1 MFYQPFKNFL
11 KTGIIVSGI
20 SALLA
25 TAVLHGCSSGKK
37 PVLPQETPQQVVEK
51 FFSYLKSG
59 GKRTLEEAQRLTNT
73 EDSVV
78 NSETFRRWTEMY
90 DPNTEITVVESK
102 VLEKPTEAGN
112 TVAEVQLEF
121 KVPSSFGGFMT
132 SRSLM
137 HLILDKKTNTWKID
151 FLAET
156 INEESFMKEERDK
169 G

>member
-1 MFYQPFKNFL
+1 M
-11 KTGIIVSGI
+11 VSGLA
-20 SALLA
+20 ALLSLS
-25 TAVLHGCSSGKK
+25 VLHGCSPGEKT
-37 PVLPQETPQQVVEK
+37 VLPQETPQQVVEK

-73 EDSVV
+73 EESSV

-90 DPNTEITVVESK
+90 DPNTEITVVGSK
-102 VLEKPTEAGN
+102 VLEKPTEAGE
-112 TVAEVQLEF
+112 TIAEVRLES

-132 SRSLM
+132 STSLM

-156 INEESFMKEERDK
+156 INEEGFVKEEKDK